1 MYLLDI
7 DILSNLMKRAP
18 ASALVA
24 RVARVP
30 PEDQFT
36 SSVTLGELLYGAHRS
51 SRTAALLERIE
62 ETLLPELPILPFDA
76 AAALRGAQGGA
87 RTEGHPHRRR
97 RHARCVHRPVPGTDG
112 GDRQRASLSEGVWA
126 RDRELAERLRAARP
140 IQELLGHANI
150 SITLDTYSHVIPGMG
165 NQTVDA
171 MEEIF
176 S

>member
-1 MYLLDI
+1 MYLLDT

-36 SSVTLGELLYGAHRS
+36 SSVTPGELLYGAHRS

-76 AAALRGAQGGA
+76 AAA
-87 RTEGHPHRRR
+87 RRY
-97 RHARCVHRPVPGTDG
+97 G
-112 GDRQRASLSEGVWA
+112 E
-126 RDRELAERLRAARP
+126 LRAELERKGTP
-140 IQELLGHANI
+140 IGDADTRVA
-150 SITLDTYSHVIPGMG
+150 SIALSRGLTVVTG
-165 NQTVDA
+165 NERHFRKVSGLAIENWLND
-171 MEEIF
+171 
-176 S
+176 